1 MNSAPTAL
9 FESYEQDFQQFIGT
23 IGKKLEGE
31 DSGNERG
38 ARILTYSIAEERKAT
53 LRRVDMELDEA
64 DEMVSQMEIE
74 IQGIPQSIR
83 AGYHTRLRTAKA
95 DLARYKKLLKEQRA
109 QAARSDLLSSSTQPF
124 TTSDDPYGTNND
136 RARLLAGTS
145 RLEDGSRRL
154 QESQRLA
161 LETENQGADILMNLQ
176 TQREQIQNARNTLH
190 TADSSIDRAS
200 NTLKKMIRQMYK
212 QRVVT
217 AAIIFILVLLIGL
230 IVWSKVT

>member
-1 MNSAPTAL
+1 MNTAPTAL

-31 DSGNERG
+31 DHVNER
-38 ARILTYSIAEERKAT
+38 AEERRAT

-83 AGYHTRLRTAKA
+83 TEYDARLRTAKA

-109 QAARSDLLSSSTQPF
+109 QAARSDLLSSSPQPF
-124 TTSDDPYGTNND
+124 ATSDDPYGTNND

-145 RLEDGSRRL
+145 RLEDGTKRL
-154 QESQRLA
+154 QESRQIA
-161 LETENQGADILMNLQ
+161 LETENQGADILMNLR
-176 TQREQIQNARNTLH
+176 TQREQIENARDTLH
-190 TADSSIDRAS
+190 AADSSIDRAS
-200 NTLKKMIRQMYK
+200 STLKKMIRQMYK

-217 AAIIFILVLLIGL
+217 AAIILILVILIGL
-230 IVWSKVT
+230 IAWSKVS